1 MDAKNRTS
9 ANFFMTSPDL
19 KFPDLHGRVAI
30 ISGSS
35 RGIGRQCALSFAKC
49 GCNIVVTGKS
59 TKDTPN
65 LPGSIY
71 TVAKEVEKLGVR
83 ALPVKLDLRDSS
95 SIEACVT
102 EAERVFGRID
112 IVVNNASALWW
123 HTMEDTPM
131 SKYDLITSINCRG
144 AFHLTKLCLP
154 IMRRNHFG
162 RVISMSPPIQV
173 GAQYYKG
180 YTAYN
185 ISKFGMT
192 MVAMGAAA
200 EGGDNGITGN
210 SLWPA
215 TVIESQASINFD
227 MGNKSLWRKS
237 TILADAA
244 LMIIGDESI
253 TGRQVIDDEL
263 LAEKG
268 QKDFKI
274 YRYDPNVEPPRL
286 LVQSKGMLMSRGDVK
301 KVKTDSDLSK
311 L

>member
-1 MDAKNRTS
+1 
-9 ANFFMTSPDL
+9 MTSTQL
-19 KFPDLHGRVAI
+19 KFPDLKGRVAV

-49 GCNIVVTGKS
+49 GCNVVVTGKS
-59 TKDTPN
+59 TEDTPN

-71 TVAKEVEKLGVR
+71 TVAKEVEKFGVKGL
-83 ALPVKLDLRDSS
+83 AVKLDLRDTK
-95 SIEACVT
+95 SIEECI
-102 EAERVFGRID
+102 AEVDRVFGRVD

-123 HTMEDTPM
+123 HSMEDTPIA
-131 SKYDLITSINCRG
+131 KYDLITSINCRG
-144 AFHLTKLCLP
+144 AFYLTKLCIPL
-154 IMRRNHFG
+154 MKRNKFG

-173 GAQYYKG
+173 EAPYYKG

-200 EGGDNGITGN
+200 EGEEYGITGN

-227 MGNKSLWRKS
+227 MGNRSMWRKS

-244 LMIIGDESI
+244 LMIIGDGSI
-253 TGRQVIDDEL
+253 SGKQLIDDEL
-263 LAEKG
+263 LASKG
-268 QKDFKI
+268 QNDFKI

-286 LVQSKGMLMSRGDVK
+286 LVESKGMLMSRGDVK
-301 KVKTDSDLSK
+301 QVKSDRNSSK

>member
-1 MDAKNRTS
+1 
-9 ANFFMTSPDL
+9 MTSPNL
-19 KFPDLHGRVAI
+19 KFPDLRGRVAI

-59 TKDTPN
+59 TEETAS

-71 TVAKEVEKLGVR
+71 SVAKEVERLGVK
-83 ALPVKLDLRDSS
+83 ALAVKLDLRDAT
-95 SIEACVT
+95 SIEACVA
-102 EAERVFGRID
+102 EADRVFGRID

-123 HTMEDTPM
+123 HSMEETPIG
-131 SKYDLITSINCRG
+131 KYDLITSINCRG
-144 AFHLTKLCLP
+144 AFYLTKLCIP
-154 IMRRNHFG
+154 IMKRNKFG
-162 RVISMSPPIQV
+162 RVISMSPPIKTE
-173 GAQYYKG
+173 APYYKG

-192 MVAMGAAA
+192 MVAMGASA
-200 EGGDNGITGN
+200 EGAEFGITGN

-244 LMIIGDESI
+244 LMIIGDGSI
-253 TGRQVIDDEL
+253 TGQQIIDDEL
-263 LAEKG
+263 LTLKG

-286 LVQSKGMLMSRGDVK
+286 LVESKGNLMSRGDVK
-301 KVKTDSDLSK
+301 KVGKDKNLSK

>member
-1 MDAKNRTS
+1 
-9 ANFFMTSPDL
+9 MTSKELNPPDL
-19 KFPDLHGRVAI
+19 RGRVAI

-59 TKDTPN
+59 TSESAS

-71 TVAKEVEKLGVR
+71 TVAKEIESLGVR
-83 ALPVKLDLRDSS
+83 ALPVPLDLRDEK
-95 SIEACVT
+95 SIERCVEET
-102 EAERVFGRID
+102 VKAFGRVD

-123 HTMEDTPM
+123 QPIEQTPL
-131 SKYDLITSINCRG
+131 SKYDLITGINCRG
-144 AFHLTKLCLP
+144 AFYLTKLALP
-154 IMRRNHFG
+154 HMKRNKFG
-162 RVISMSPPIQV
+162 RVICMSPPIKTD
-173 GAQYYKG
+173 AESYKG
-180 YTAYN
+180 YAAYN

-192 MVAMGAAA
+192 MVAMGVAA
-200 EGGDNGITGN
+200 EGKESNVTGN

-227 MGNKSLWRKS
+227 LGNRSLWRKS

-244 LMIIGDESI
+244 LAIIGDGSVN
-253 TGRQVIDDEL
+253 GRQLIDDEFL
-263 LAEKG
+263 NEKG
-268 QKDFKI
+268 VKDLKI

-286 LVQSKGMLMSRGDVK
+286 LVETKGAMLARGDVRQVEKDK
-301 KVKTDSDLSK
+301 KRSK

>member
-1 MDAKNRTS
+1 
-9 ANFFMTSPDL
+9 MTSTKLNFPDL
-19 KFPDLHGRVAI
+19 KGRVAL

-59 TKDTPN
+59 VSESPN

-71 TVAKEVEKLGVR
+71 TVAREVEALGVR
-83 ALPVKLDLRDSS
+83 ALACPLDLRDDK
-95 SIEACVT
+95 SIENCVA
-102 EAERVFGRID
+102 EAVKHFGRVD

-123 HTMEDTPM
+123 QPIEGTPIN
-131 SKYDLITSINCRG
+131 KYDLITSINCRG
-144 AFHLTKLCLP
+144 AFYLTKLCLP
-154 IMRRNHFG
+154 HMRKNKFG
-162 RVISMSPPIQV
+162 RVICMSPPIQTE
-173 GAQYYKG
+173 ASHYKG

-200 EGGDNGITGN
+200 EGVEDNITGN

-227 MGNKSLWRKS
+227 LGDRSIWRKS

-244 LMIIGDESI
+244 LMIIGDGSVS
-253 TGRQVIDDEL
+253 GQQLIDDEF
-263 LAEKG
+263 LATKG
-268 QKDFKI
+268 LKDFKI
-274 YRYDPNVEPPRL
+274 YRYDPKVEPPRL
-286 LVQSKGMLMSRGDVK
+286 LVQSNGAMLSRGDVRQVEK
-301 KVKTDSDLSK
+301 DKRKSK

>member
-1 MDAKNRTS
+1 MTS
-9 ANFFMTSPDL
+9 AQL
-19 KFPDLHGRVAI
+19 QFPDLRGRVAI

-59 TKDTPN
+59 TSENPN

-71 TVAKEVEKLGVR
+71 SVAKEVEALGVR
-83 ALPVKLDLRDSS
+83 ALACMLDLRDEKT
-95 SIEACVT
+95 IEKCVEDT
-102 EAERVFGRID
+102 VKQFGRVD

-123 HTMEDTPM
+123 HTIEGTPLN
-131 SKYDLITSINCRG
+131 KYDLITGINCRG
-144 AFHLTKLCLP
+144 AFFLTKLCLP
-154 IMRRNHFG
+154 HMKKQRFG
-162 RVISMSPPIQV
+162 RVISMSPPIQTS
-173 GAQYYKG
+173 AAHYKG

-192 MVAMGAAA
+192 MVAMGVAA
-200 EGGDNGITGN
+200 EGEEFNVTGN

-227 MGNKSLWRKS
+227 LGNRSLWRKS

-244 LMIIGDESI
+244 LMIIGDQSLS
-253 TGRQVIDDEL
+253 GQQLIDDEFL
-263 LAEKG
+263 SSKG
-268 QKDFKI
+268 QSDFKI
-274 YRYDPNVEPPRL
+274 YRYDPDVEPPRL
-286 LVQSKGMLMSRGDVK
+286 LVEPQGAKLSRGDVRAVK
-301 KVKTDSDLSK
+301 KDKTQSK

>member
-1 MDAKNRTS
+1 MKY
-9 ANFFMTSPDL
+9 MTSKEL
-19 KFPDLHGRVAI
+19 SFPDLRGRVAL

-49 GCNIVVTGKS
+49 GCNVVITGKS
-59 TKDTPN
+59 VSESAA

-71 TVAKEVEKLGVR
+71 SVAKEVAALGVT
-83 ALPVKLDLRDSS
+83 AVGIPLDLRDTK
-95 SIEACVT
+95 SIEDCV
-102 EAERVFGRID
+102 AAAVSQFGRID

-123 HTMEDTPM
+123 HTMEGTPL

-144 AFHLTKLCLP
+144 AFYLTKLCIP
-154 IMRRNHFG
+154 IMKKNKFG
-162 RVISMSPPIQV
+162 RVICMSPPIQTD
-173 GAQYYKG
+173 AAYYKG

-200 EGGDNGITGN
+200 EGAEFGITGN

-227 MGNKSLWRKS
+227 LGDRSLWRKS

-244 LMIIGDESI
+244 LMIIGDANLN
-253 TGRQVIDDEL
+253 GNQLIDDDFL
-263 LAEKG
+263 KTKG
-268 QKDFKI
+268 QSDFKI
-274 YRYDPNVEPPRL
+274 YRYDPNVEPPRI
-286 LVQSKGMLMSRGDVK
+286 LVENKGSILSRGDVK
-301 KVKTDSDLSK
+301 KVEKDKHHSRL
-311 L
+311 

>member
-1 MDAKNRTS
+1 
-9 ANFFMTSPDL
+9 MTSKQLQFPDL
-19 KFPDLHGRVAI
+19 KGRVAL

-59 TKDTPN
+59 TEESAN

-71 TVAKEVEKLGVR
+71 SVAKEIESLGVK
-83 ALPVKLDLRDSS
+83 ALPVQLDLRDEK
-95 SIEACVT
+95 SIEKCVEET
-102 EAERVFGRID
+102 VKHFGRID

-123 HTMEDTPM
+123 HTMEGTPL

-144 AFHLTKLCLP
+144 AFYLTKLCFP
-154 IMRRNHFG
+154 VMRKNNFG
-162 RVISMSPPIQV
+162 RVICMSPPIQT
-173 GAQYYKG
+173 APEHYKG

-200 EGGDNGITGN
+200 EGTEFNITGN

-227 MGNKSLWRKS
+227 LGNRSLWRKS

-244 LMIIGDESI
+244 LMIIGDASVN
-253 TGRQVIDDEL
+253 GRQLIDDEF
-263 LAEKG
+263 LATKG

-286 LVQSKGMLMSRGDVK
+286 LVETKGSMLSRGDVREVNK
-301 KVKTDSDLSK
+301 DKARSK

>member
-1 MDAKNRTS
+1 
-9 ANFFMTSPDL
+9 MTSPQL
-19 KFPDLHGRVAI
+19 KFPDLRGRVAI

-59 TKDTPN
+59 TSESAS
-65 LPGSIY
+65 LPGSIF
-71 TVAKEVEKLGVR
+71 TVAKEVEALGVK
-83 ALPVKLDLRDSS
+83 ALACPLDLRDEK
-95 SIEACVT
+95 SIERCVADT
-102 EAERVFGRID
+102 VAHFGRVD

-123 HTMEDTPM
+123 HTIEGTPLN
-131 SKYDLITSINCRG
+131 KFDLITGINCRG

-154 IMRRNHFG
+154 HMRKNKFG
-162 RVISMSPPIQV
+162 RVICMSPPIQTD
-173 GAQYYKG
+173 AAYYKG

-185 ISKFGMT
+185 LSKFGMT

-200 EGGDNGITGN
+200 EGEEDNITGN

-227 MGNKSLWRKS
+227 LGNRSTWRKAS
-237 TILADAA
+237 ILADAA
-244 LMIIGDESI
+244 LMIIGDSKVN
-253 TGRQVIDDEL
+253 GRQLIDDEF
-263 LAEKG
+263 LATKG
-268 QKDFKI
+268 QKDFKV

-286 LVQSKGMLMSRGDVK
+286 LVEAKGAFVSRGDVR
-301 KVKTDSDLSK
+301 KVDSDRKKSK